1 MNKTVREQIVDLL
14 IEIEK
19 EASYAQLVL
28 KRALQDIDAKDKGF
42 VTEVVYGTLKYQ
54 IKLDYILNQFSKTPV
69 HRMKPL
75 IRNVMRM
82 SLYQML
88 YLDKVPT
95 SAIINEAVKIVK
107 KRKFQNL
114 SGFVNGLLRN
124 IDRQREQ
131 IIYPD
136 ETKI

>member
-114 SGFVNGLLRN
+114 SGFVNGIIRL
-124 IDRQREQ
+124 IDNR
-131 IIYPD
+131 
-136 ETKI
+136 